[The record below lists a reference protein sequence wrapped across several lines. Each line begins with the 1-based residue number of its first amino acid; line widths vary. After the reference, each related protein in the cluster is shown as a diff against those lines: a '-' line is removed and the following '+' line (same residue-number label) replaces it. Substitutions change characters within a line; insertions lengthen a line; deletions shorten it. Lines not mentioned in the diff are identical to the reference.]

1 MFITNNQASFH
12 LWSNMKRSE
21 NIMTMVVSKSAK
33 VIAKFALR
41 KDVEIVLKCK
51 KKLKYVNC
59 LEFYSNTDE
68 NRNPGLSST
77 ETENNSENVDVS
89 EKNRARKVY
98 IYQSLCPYYR
108 FLYGLGVTNG
118 AIWIKEYEYSKS
130 LDVTH
135 ILDL

>member
-1 MFITNNQASFH
+1 MFITNNHASFH

-41 KDVEIVLKCK
+41 KDVEIVLKSK

-68 NRNPGLSST
+68 NRNRGLRNRNRNHQLKQRIIQRMLMLVRKT
-77 ETENNSENVDVS
+77 GQGKFIFIKVS
-89 EKNRARKVY
+89 VPIIGFFTVR
-98 IYQSLCPYYR
+98 
-108 FLYGLGVTNG
+108 G
-118 AIWIKEYEYSKS
+118 
-130 LDVTH
+130 
-135 ILDL
+135 

>member
-1 MFITNNQASFH
+1 MFITNNHASFH

-41 KDVEIVLKCK
+41 KDVEIVLKSK

-68 NRNPGLSST
+68 NRNRNHLLKQRIIQRMLMLVRKTGQGKFIFIK
-77 ETENNSENVDVS
+77 VS
-89 EKNRARKVY
+89 VPIIGFFTVR
-98 IYQSLCPYYR
+98 
-108 FLYGLGVTNG
+108 G
-118 AIWIKEYEYSKS
+118 
-130 LDVTH
+130 
-135 ILDL
+135 